1 MAATRRRG
9 VYRVVFFVFLTI
21 FFCFFVNQAYKQE
34 KSISKLLKERNKLLK
49 ELTGAGLTGA
59 GLTGVGLTGAGPTC
73 AGLT

>member
-1 MAATRRRG
+1 MSVTSWVRS
-9 VYRVVFFVFLTI
+9 VIICLQIDFFERNVSPT
-21 FFCFFVNQAYKQE
+21 VHKQE